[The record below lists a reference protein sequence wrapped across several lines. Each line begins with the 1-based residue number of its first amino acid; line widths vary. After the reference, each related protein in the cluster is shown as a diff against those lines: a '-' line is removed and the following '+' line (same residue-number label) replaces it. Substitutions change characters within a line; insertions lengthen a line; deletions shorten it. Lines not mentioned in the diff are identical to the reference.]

1 MRPERRF
8 KVKGAPL
15 RQAAKKVAISFSL
28 SAAVLSIANV
38 DTIWE
43 ERAHRQDYE
52 VVRQVT
58 RQKLHAHFKQ
68 ASGEAKPESRLE
80 QLRFVLA
87 QDELGLRNPY
97 AELSSLAPLTEL
109 LKKGVR
115 DFTRQAFRSPQYKEE
130 VGYDLVAYEIEHDD
144 GARSRVLAYLE
155 APLGGGDLVPVVVV
169 MRASGEGARQA
180 LYRAGKLVEE
190 SDVTLLQAQN
200 LVHQRLSAGIPFMS
214 VSR

>member
-1 MRPERRF
+1 MI
-8 KVKGAPL
+8 GAPV
-15 RQAAKKVAISFSL
+15 RRAAKKVAISFSL

-43 ERAHRQDYE
+43 ERAHRHDYE

-58 RQKLHAHFKQ
+58 RQKLHAHLKKEG
-68 ASGEAKPESRLE
+68 GEAHPESTLE
-80 QLRFVLA
+80 RLRFVLT
-87 QDELGLRNPY
+87 QDELGQRNPY
-97 AELSSLAPLTEL
+97 AELASLGPLTEL

-115 DFTRQAFRSPQYKEE
+115 DFSRQAFRSPQYKEE
-130 VGYDLVAYEIEHDD
+130 VGYDLVAYEIEHED

-155 APLGGGDLVPVVVV
+155 SPLDGGELVPVVVV
-169 MRASGEGARQA
+169 MRSNGEAARQA
-180 LYRAGKLVEE
+180 LYRGGRLVEE